1 MDETR
6 PSMIK
11 PKKMVSRNIA
21 LALGII
27 CIILAAGLVTIFVY
41 YNSSYFTSGYTRIV
55 LPEGSGG
62 VAYYFGKNEFT
73 FYGACPSC
81 HNSSQPVFRVEYPA
95 EYTAC
100 QYAYNATLGA
110 TYDLLGIEI
119 KVSEVHSD
127 YIVLL
132 AKSL

>member
-1 MDETR
+1 
-6 PSMIK
+6 MIK
-11 PKKMVSRNIA
+11 PKKMVSRSIA

-27 CIILAAGLVTIFVY
+27 CVILAAGLVTMFVY

-55 LPEGSGG
+55 LPDGSSG
-62 VAYYFGKNEFT
+62 VTYYFGKNEFT

-95 EYTAC
+95 EYTTSEF
-100 QYAYNATLGA
+100 AYNATVGTA
-110 TYDLLGIEI
+110 YELLGIEI